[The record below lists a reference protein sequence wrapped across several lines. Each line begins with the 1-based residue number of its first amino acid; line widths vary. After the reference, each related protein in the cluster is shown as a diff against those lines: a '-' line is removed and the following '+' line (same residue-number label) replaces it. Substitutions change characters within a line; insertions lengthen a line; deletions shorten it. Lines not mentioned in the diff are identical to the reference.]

1 MANSDPRGMIGRIWR
16 VPLIIVT
23 ELSLGFW
30 KQEFKNPSLEKVGV
44 KTGKLEFDQ
53 ENLEF

>member
-1 MANSDPRGMIGRIWR
+1 MEMKIWWHA
-16 VPLIIVT
+16 

-30 KQEFKNPSLEKVGV
+30 KQEFKYPSLEKVGV